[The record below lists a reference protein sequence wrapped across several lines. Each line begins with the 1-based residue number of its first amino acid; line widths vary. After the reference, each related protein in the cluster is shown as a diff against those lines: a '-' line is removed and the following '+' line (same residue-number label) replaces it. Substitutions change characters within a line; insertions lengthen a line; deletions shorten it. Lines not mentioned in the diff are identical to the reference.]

1 MRQFAAVGLAV
12 VVLALVLT
20 GAQEIGDSTLPAFE
34 VASLKRAE
42 SGGPPGDIPR
52 NMDNSPG
59 HFAMRNVPLRYAIEW
74 AFDCKDYQI
83 AGPEW
88 IKADER
94 FNIEARADGLAT
106 NDQMRS
112 MLKRLLIERLRMKL
126 HRETKD
132 LAVYA
137 LVRGKG
143 EPKLKPAPADEQPH
157 LAGSPTGAE
166 FHKFALSRLTFLLTR
181 RMDRPVLDLTG
192 LNGEY
197 DYTIDLTGLG
207 DHPGSTGDDG
217 PGPSVFSAVQSD
229 LGLKLEAR
237 KHPVEI
243 IVIDS
248 VSKVPIEN

>member
-1 MRQFAAVGLAV
+1 MKQLAAVGSTL
-12 VVLALVLT
+12 VVLALALT
-20 GAQEIGDSTLPAFE
+20 GTQEIDVSTLPTFE

-52 NMDNSPG
+52 NMDSSPG

-88 IKADER
+88 MKADER
-94 FNIEARADGLAT
+94 FNIEARAAGPAG

-112 MLKRLLIERLRMKL
+112 MLQRLLIERLRMKL
-126 HRETKD
+126 HRETRD
-132 LAVYA
+132 LAIYA

-143 EPKLKPAPADEQPH
+143 EPKFKTAPAGEQPH
-157 LAGSPTGAE
+157 LAGSPTAAE

-197 DYTIDLTGLG
+197 DYTLDLSGLG
-207 DHPGSTGDDG
+207 DHPGSTGAEG
-217 PGPSVFSAVQSD
+217 VGPSIFSAVQRD
-229 LGLKLEAR
+229 LGLEAR
-237 KHPVEI
+237 SP
-243 IVIDS
+243 
-248 VSKVPIEN
+248 